1 MTAHSLTLAD
11 FLLARLD
18 EDRAGW
24 GPRSVV
30 EMHTPNERGVCVCCE
45 GAEALGEGSDPETHV
60 CDVLLI
66 LAKPYN
72 EHPECREEWRS

>member
-1 MTAHSLTLAD
+1 MTTQSHTLAD
-11 FLLARLD
+11 FVSARLA
-18 EDRAGW
+18 EDGEGW

-30 EMHTPNERGVCVCCE
+30 QMHTPNERGVCVCCE
-45 GAEALGEGSDPETHV
+45 GAEALGDGSDPATHV

-72 EHPECREEWRS
+72 GHPDCRDEWRS